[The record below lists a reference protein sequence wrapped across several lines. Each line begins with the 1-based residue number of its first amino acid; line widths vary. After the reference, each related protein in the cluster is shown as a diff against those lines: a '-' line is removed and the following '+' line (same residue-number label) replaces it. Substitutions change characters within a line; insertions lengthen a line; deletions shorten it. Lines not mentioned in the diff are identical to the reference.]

1 MEKQKQKR
9 IKRMK
14 ELLTRTIKAISRK
27 PPAAFTNKGAF
38 CVSTAGINMTRTGQ
52 TFMITRT
59 IKSVSRI
66 AYVALTNKRT
76 FSVSA
81 TGIGM
86 TWIGQAFINI

>member
-1 MEKQKQKR
+1 MEKQKGEKESQ
-9 IKRMK
+9 RMK

-59 IKSVSRI
+59 IKSVFQNSLCHI
-66 AYVALTNKRT
+66 DKQKNLQCQWQLAL
-76 FSVSA
+76 A
-81 TGIGM
+81 
-86 TWIGQAFINI
+86 